1 MVSSKAFSGSA
12 LQGIF
17 VGSFEGLF
25 WVVLSGDLLLVLWH
39 SRPTAALTW
48 FLISAGRL

>member
-12 LQGIF
+12 LQAIF

-25 WVVLSGDLLLVLWH
+25 WVVLSGDLLLAVWH
-39 SRPTAALTW
+39 SRATAALPW
-48 FLISAGRL
+48 FFICAGRL